1 MHSLPLFVRLTGRP
15 VILIGAGDAAAA
27 KRRLIERA
35 GGVIVDESASA
46 SLAIVALDEPEPR
59 DAVVARLKARGIL
72 VNVVDQPGDC
82 DFTLPAILDR
92 DPVLIAIGTGG
103 ASAGLAKALR
113 QRLETLL
120 PARLGAL
127 ATALATAR
135 GAIRARWADPADR
148 RRAIDAALEAGGSL
162 DPLTPDSATHVDAW
176 LTADAAAAT
185 RDRLEI
191 CTIASADPDQLT
203 LQVARW
209 LASAD
214 SVFHQPG
221 IAPAILDRAR
231 ADARRIAHPGP
242 ALPEP
247 EGLSLYLVTR

>member
-1 MHSLPLFVRLTGRP
+1 MPADVFRQGFAGKIDAMRQRLVDQRRRP
-15 VILIGAGDAAAA
+15 GIVAADEHAARLRRLHDGGDILHLHRSGAGAFHP
-27 KRRLIERA
+27 
-35 GGVIVDESASA
+35 DELCS
-46 SLAIVALDEPEPR
+46 
-59 DAVVARLKARGIL
+59 
-72 VNVVDQPGDC
+72 VVDQPGDC

-162 DPLTPDSATHVDAW
+162 DPLTPDSATRVDAW
-176 LTADAAAAT
+176 LAADAAAAT

-242 ALPEP
+242 ALPNP